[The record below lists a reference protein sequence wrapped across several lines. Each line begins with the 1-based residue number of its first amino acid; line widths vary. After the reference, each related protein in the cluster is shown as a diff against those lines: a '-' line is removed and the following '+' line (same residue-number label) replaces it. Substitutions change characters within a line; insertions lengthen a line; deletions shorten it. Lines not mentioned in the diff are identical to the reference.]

1 MTIGIAD
8 RWGVPV
14 RGSNHLGVARLDDAV
29 EQLVA
34 LAGAPRAAA
43 EAAVEADHEL
53 ALGQI
58 FLAYL
63 SLYAASA
70 EGLAAAGKALE
81 GVDDA
86 DSALDQ
92 RERLHLRAA
101 RAWAAGE
108 WESATHWLEQA
119 LLCHPGDLLALRVAQ
134 DLYFFL
140 GNQRQLRD
148 VAARVLPAWLPDQP
162 GWGYVQ
168 GMYAFGL
175 EENASYRQAEAFAGA
190 ALDAH
195 PGDVWAVHAMAHV
208 FEMEGSQRQGV
219 AFLTETAGRWSDSYF
234 APHNW
239 WHRAL
244 YHLELGEIDLVLDLY
259 DRHIRITGATEW
271 LDLVDAASLLWRLW
285 LFGIDVDERARALTA
300 DIQPL
305 IGQPIYVFND
315 WHAAMTFGMAGRDDL
330 NRQLMDANRRG
341 ALGTNQTV
349 LERVG
354 LTLLEGFMAFGA
366 GQTDRAI
373 ELLVDLRPAAQ
384 AVGGSHAQR
393 DVIDLTL
400 LAAAAR
406 TDDRSLVRAL
416 TAERVA
422 GKPSAADAIRQVVA
436 ANRR

>member
-1 MTIGIAD
+1 MTTAMAD
-8 RWGVPV
+8 RWGAPV
-14 RGSNHLGVARLDDAV
+14 RGSHPDAVAQLDDAI

-34 LAGAPRAAA
+34 LTGGPRAAA
-43 EAAVEADHEL
+43 EAAVAADDEL
-53 ALGQI
+53 VLGQI

-63 SLYAASA
+63 SLYAASV
-70 EGLAAAGKALE
+70 EGL
-81 GVDDA
+81 VDTRMVLQG
-86 DSALDQ
+86 LDGDGLGE
-92 RERLHLRAA
+92 RERFHLEAA

-108 WESATHWLEQA
+108 WESAAQWLERA
-119 LLCHPGDLLALRVAQ
+119 LLHHPGDLLALKVVQ

-140 GNQRQLRD
+140 GARPELRD
-148 VAARVLPAWLPDQP
+148 VVARVLPAWVPGQP

-175 EENASYRQAEAFAGA
+175 EENASYRQAEACARA
-190 ALDAH
+190 ALGAD
-195 PGDVWAVHAMAHV
+195 PGDVWAIHALAHV
-208 FEMEGSQRQGV
+208 YEMEGRQRQGV
-219 AFLTETAGRWSDSYF
+219 AFLTETAPQWSDSYF

-244 YHLELGEIDLVLDLY
+244 YHLELGEMETVLDLY
-259 DRHIRITGATEW
+259 DHRIRITGATEW

-285 LFGIDVDERARALTA
+285 LFGVDVDQRARALST
-300 DIQPL
+300 DVQPL
-305 IGQPIYVFND
+305 VGQPIYVFND
-315 WHAAMTFGMAGRDDL
+315 WHAAMTFGVAGRDDL
-330 NRQLMDANRRG
+330 NQRLLTANRDR
-341 ALGTNQTV
+341 AVGTNRSV
-349 LERVG
+349 LQRVG
-354 LTLLEGFMAFGA
+354 LRLLEGFTAFGA

-373 ELLVDLRPAAQ
+373 ELLIDLRPTAQ

-406 TDDRSLVRAL
+406 AGDGSLIQAL

-422 GKPSAADAIRQVVA
+422 AKPAAAVAARQVVA